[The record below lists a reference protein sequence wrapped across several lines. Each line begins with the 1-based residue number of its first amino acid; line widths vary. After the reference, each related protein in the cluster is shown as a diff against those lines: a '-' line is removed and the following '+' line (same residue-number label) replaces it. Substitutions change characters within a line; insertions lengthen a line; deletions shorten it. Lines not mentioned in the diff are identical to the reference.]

1 VDIHLSKVTYSPRD
15 DKIFS
20 DILQST
26 YIVNPTTPASPDAA
40 NGSLA
45 DWSKGGALFKNGDY
59 ANAIEPYQRALARE
73 KKVRQLTPE
82 YLRVLIDN
90 LGMAYGITGKL
101 DAAEEV
107 FRYGLSIEPT
117 YPLFHYNLACV
128 YAERNDVDNAM
139 KYLTSA
145 FQYKANLI
153 AGEKMPDPHADDSFQ
168 RFMKNEKFRKLID
181 SF

>member
-1 VDIHLSKVTYSPRD
+1 MRARTSRPSDCSGTL
-15 DKIFS
+15 FS

-26 YIVNPTTPASPDAA
+26 YIVDHTTPASLDAA
-40 NGSLA
+40 NGSFA

-59 ANAIEPYQRALARE
+59 ANAIEPYQRALDSE
-73 KKVRQLTPE
+73 KKGRQLTPE

-101 DAAEEV
+101 DAGEEV
-107 FRYGLSIEPT
+107 FRYGISVEPT
-117 YPLFHYNLACV
+117 FPLFHYNLACV
-128 YAERNDVDNAM
+128 YAGRNDVDNAM

-145 FQYKANLI
+145 FKYKSNLI
-153 AGEKMPDPHADDSFQ
+153 GGEKMPDPRADDSFQ

-181 SF
+181 SL